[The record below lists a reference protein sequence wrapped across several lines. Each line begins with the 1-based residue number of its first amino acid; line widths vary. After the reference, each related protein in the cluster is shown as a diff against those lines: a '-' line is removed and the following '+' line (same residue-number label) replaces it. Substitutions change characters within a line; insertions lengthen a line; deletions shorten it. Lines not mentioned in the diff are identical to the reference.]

1 MISLINNVLGYNLAE
16 LAQKPLGEKFIAKCR
31 ETIAEGIVLLK
42 NEENVL
48 PLKAG
53 DEVSIFGRMQ
63 THYVKGGSGSGGLVN
78 AEYITNIV
86 DGLERAGLIVN
97 RQLKEI
103 YREWEESNP
112 VNMGNGWSSIP
123 WSQTEMPLD
132 DKTARDAAE
141 FSDTAIVIIGRSSG
155 EDKDNVNIEGS
166 YLLTKAEEDM
176 LSQARKY
183 FSKVIVLL
191 NVGNIIDMKW
201 IERYNP
207 DAVLYVWQG
216 GQEGG
221 NGVADVVMGK
231 CSPSGKLT
239 DTIAYDIKDYP
250 STENFNGKDKNF
262 YCEDV
267 YVGYRYFNTFARDKV
282 IYPFGFGL
290 SYTNFK
296 YYNYNFT
303 KKDLEVTVKLTVEN
317 IGDFNGKEIVQIY
330 CSAPNGK
337 LGKPERVLVAY
348 KKTKE
353 LKPRESETIE
363 IKFSLG
369 ESASFDDT
377 GVTGFESAFVLEK
390 GDYKI
395 FVSSNAFEDKHFFE
409 FSLNSDILVKQCQ
422 KALSLAESFER
433 IKPQFENGKYTVLK
447 ERVWAS
453 SNIPKKDI
461 PKEIKFT
468 GDKGLKLRDV
478 KNDKCSME
486 EFIAQLSDEDLSY
499 ISMGE
504 GMNSPKVTPGC
515 CAAFGGITADLYKF
529 GIPIACTTDG
539 PSGIRIDS
547 GAKATLMPNGT
558 LIACTWN
565 DEIAEELYT
574 YEGIEMYAY
583 NIDVI
588 LGPGINIH
596 RNPLCGR
603 NFEYFSEDP
612 LLTGNMAAAICRG
625 LSKSNTTA
633 TIKHF
638 CANNQERDRNNVDS
652 VVSERALRE
661 IYLKPFEIALKENTC
676 KAVMTSF
683 NPINGVWACGNYD
696 LTTRVLRDEW
706 NYDGFVMSDWWA
718 KTEKNFV
725 AMAPDGKKIY
735 RNFEPMIYAQN
746 DIYMAHNDVTDT
758 DFNSILSDVKKGK
771 IERALLQRNAINI
784 CNYLMDSNAMN
795 RLHDVNLN
803 SIEVI
808 PENKTVEFSDLSDNC
823 EMVFDC
829 AEDGCYIIEVE
840 LGSKGSELSQNT
852 IVFYLNGKYAVSFTV
867 QGADGGT
874 SVHKGRIDLE
884 KGECELTAKQHN
896 NRISVKKV
904 AIYKS

>member
-1 MISLINNVLGYNLAE
+1 MISLVNNILGYNLAE
-16 LAQKPLGEKFIAKCR
+16 LPQKPLGDRFNAICR
-31 ETIAEGIVLLK
+31 KTATEGIVLLK
-42 NEENVL
+42 NKGNIL
-48 PLKAG
+48 PLKSG
-53 DEVSIFGRMQ
+53 DKVSIFGRMQ

-86 DGLERAGLIVN
+86 AGLEQAGLIIN
-97 RQLKEI
+97 RQLKEV
-103 YREWEESNP
+103 YEEWEKSNP
-112 VNMGNGWSSIP
+112 VDMGNGWSSIP
-123 WSQTEMPLD
+123 WCQTEMPLD
-132 DKTARDAAE
+132 DETVIKAAE
-141 FSDTAIVIIGRSSG
+141 FSDTAIVVIGRSSG
-155 EDKDNVNIEGS
+155 EDKDNINVEGS
-166 YLLTKAEEDM
+166 YLLTKAEEEM
-176 LSQARKY
+176 LSQTRKY
-183 FSKVIVLL
+183 FDKVIVLL
-191 NVGNIIDMKW
+191 NVGNVIDMKW
-201 IERYNP
+201 VNQYNP

-221 NGVADVVMGK
+221 NAAADIIVGK
-231 CSPSGKLT
+231 SYPSGKLS
-239 DTIAYDIKDYP
+239 DSIAYNIEDHP
-250 STENFNGKDKNF
+250 STENFNGKEKNL
-262 YCEDV
+262 YCEDI

-296 YYNYNFT
+296 YYNYNFL

-317 IGDFNGKEIVQIY
+317 IGDFNGKEIVQLY

-353 LKPRESETIE
+353 LKPGESETIS
-363 IKFSLG
+363 IKFSLDK
-369 ESASFDDT
+369 SASFDDI

-390 GDYKI
+390 GTYKI
-395 FVSSNAFEDKHFFE
+395 FVSSNSFDDKHCFE
-409 FSLNSDILVKQCQ
+409 FSLDADILIKQCR
-422 KALSLAESFER
+422 KALSPKEGFKR
-433 IKPQFENGKYTVLK
+433 IKSQFVDGKYTASK
-447 ERVWAS
+447 ELVS
-453 SNIPKKDI
+453 SVSYTPKKDI
-461 PKEIKFT
+461 PKEIEYT
-468 GDKGLKLRDV
+468 GDKGLKLSDV
-478 KNDKCSME
+478 KNNRCSMK
-486 EFIAQLSDEDLSY
+486 EFIAQLSDEDLSC
-499 ISMGE
+499 IVMGE

-515 CAAFGGITADLYKF
+515 CAAFGGITESLYKF
-529 GIPIACTTDG
+529 GIPIACATDG

-558 LIACTWN
+558 LVACTWN

-625 LSKSNTTA
+625 LAKTNTTA

-638 CANNQERDRNNVDS
+638 CANNQERDRNTVDS

-683 NPINGVWACGNYD
+683 NPINSVWACGNYD
-696 LTTRVLRDEW
+696 LTTHVLRNEW

-718 KTEKNFV
+718 KTEKDFV
-725 AMAPDGKKIY
+725 VMAANGEKIY

-746 DIYMAHNDVTDT
+746 DIYMAHNDVTDIE
-758 DFNSILSDVKKGK
+758 FNSILSDVKKGK
-771 IERALLQRNAINI
+771 IKRALLQRNAMNI
-784 CNYLMDSNAMN
+784 CKYLMNSNAMN
-795 RLHDVNLN
+795 RLYDVNLN

-808 PENKTVEFSDLSDNC
+808 PENKTVEFSNLSNKG

-852 IVFYLNGKYAVSFTV
+852 IIFYVNGRYAVSFTV
-867 QGADGGT
+867 QGADGGM
-874 SVHKGRIDLE
+874 SIYKGRVDLV
-884 KGECELTAKQHN
+884 KGECKLTAKQHSD
-896 NRISVKKV
+896 RISVKRV
-904 AIYKS
+904 AVYKS

>member
-31 ETIAEGIVLLK
+31 ETIAEGMVLLK
-42 NEENVL
+42 NERNVL

-53 DEVSIFGRMQ
+53 DKASIFGRMQ

-86 DGLERAGLIVN
+86 DGLEQAGLIVN
-97 RQLKEI
+97 RQLKMI
-103 YREWEESNP
+103 YEEWEKSNP
-112 VNMGNGWSSIP
+112 INMGNGWSSIP

-132 DKTARDAAE
+132 NKTVSDAAE
-141 FSDTAIVIIGRSSG
+141 FSDTAIVIISRSSG

-201 IERYNP
+201 VERYNP

-231 CSPSGKLT
+231 RSPSGKLS
-239 DTIAYDIKDYP
+239 DSIAYDITDYP
-250 STENFNGKDKNF
+250 STENFNGKEKNL
-262 YCEDV
+262 YCEDI

-290 SYTNFK
+290 SYTNFE
-296 YYNYNFT
+296 YYNYNF
-303 KKDLEVTVKLTVEN
+303 KNKGLEVTVKLRVEN

-330 CSAPNGK
+330 CSAPSGK
-337 LGKPERVLVAY
+337 LGKPERVLAAY

-353 LKPRESETIE
+353 LKPGESEIISIE
-363 IKFSLG
+363 FSL
-369 ESASFDDT
+369 EEIASFDDV
-377 GVTGFESAFVLEK
+377 GVTGFKSAFVLEK
-390 GDYKI
+390 GIYKI
-395 FVSSNAFEDKHFFE
+395 FVCSNSFDDKRCFE
-409 FSLNSDILVKQCQ
+409 FTLDADILIKQCQ
-422 KALSLAESFER
+422 KALSPVESFER
-433 IKPQFENGKYTVLK
+433 IKPLFKDGKYTVLK
-447 ERVWAS
+447 EKVPAS
-453 SNIPKKDI
+453 SYITEKDI
-461 PKEIKFT
+461 PKEIEYT
-468 GDKGLKLRDV
+468 GDRGLKLSDV
-478 KNDKCSME
+478 KNNKCSME

-499 ISMGE
+499 IAMGE

-515 CAAFGGITADLYKF
+515 CAAFGGITESLYKF
-529 GIPIACTTDG
+529 GIPIACATDG

-558 LIACTWN
+558 LVACTWN

-625 LSKSNTTA
+625 LAKTNTTA

-638 CANNQERDRNNVDS
+638 CANNQERDRNTVDS

-683 NPINGVWACGNYD
+683 NPINSVWACGNYD
-696 LTTRVLRDEW
+696 LTTHVLRNEW

-718 KTEKNFV
+718 KTEKDFV
-725 AMAPDGKKIY
+725 VMAANGEKIY

-746 DIYMAHNDVTDT
+746 DIYMAHNDVTDIE
-758 DFNSILSDVKKGK
+758 FNSILSDVKKGK
-771 IERALLQRNAINI
+771 IKRALLQRNAMNI
-784 CNYLMDSNAMN
+784 CKYLMNSNAMN

-808 PENKTVEFSDLSDNC
+808 PENKTVEFSDLSNNS
-823 EMVFDC
+823 EIVFDC
-829 AEDGCYIIEVE
+829 AEGGCYIFEVE
-840 LGSKGSELSQNT
+840 LTSMGSELSQNT
-852 IVFYLNGKYAVSFTV
+852 IVFYVNGKYAVSFTV
-867 QGADGGT
+867 QGADGGM
-874 SVHKGRIDLE
+874 SIHKGRVDLV
-884 KGECELTAKQHN
+884 KGECKLTAKQHSD
-896 NRISVKKV
+896 RISVKKV
-904 AIYKS
+904 AVYKS